1 MPVKFISVD
10 RTTPYLLPP
19 SIDEWLPG
27 SHLARF
33 VADVVAQLDTSAIEK
48 CYTGRGSDAWHPK
61 MLISLLFYG
70 YATGVF
76 SSRKLEQATHDS
88 VAFRYLCANQHPD
101 HDSIA
106 TFRRRFLNE
115 LESLFVQI
123 LHVGSEMGLI
133 KLGHVSLDGTKMK
146 ANASKHKALSWAYAN
161 KLEAQ
166 FEAEV
171 KELMRLAD
179 KADNSDLPDGFSIP
193 EELEIR
199 EKRLS
204 AIRDA
209 KVKIEKRAAER
220 HARDIAEYEAKVVKR
235 EAKEKATGKKTRR
248 AAPKRPEEGPR
259 DKDQVNLTD
268 EESRI
273 MPTSGGGFEQT
284 YNAQA
289 GVDMDSMVVVSTN
302 LSNNPN
308 DKREL
313 EPVVERLVE
322 LPDSLGKVETLVADT
337 GYFSEHN
344 VKVCEQHQINPL
356 IAHGRQPH
364 HPPLAERIAHAEATE
379 KTDSDDPVQRM
390 KNALKSEEGRA
401 IYAKR
406 KTTVEPVFGI
416 IKHVMGFRQ
425 FSMRG
430 LEKAKGEWS
439 IVCMAWNIRRLFS
452 LQATSS

>member
-1 MPVKFISVD
+1 MSARFRSVD
-10 RTTPYLLPP
+10 RTTAYLLPP
-19 SIDEWLPG
+19 SIEEWLPEG
-27 SHLARF
+27 HLARF
-33 VADVVAQLDTSAIEK
+33 VADVVSQLDTSMIEK
-48 CYTGRGSDAWHPK
+48 CYSGRGSDAWHPK

-76 SSRKLEQATHDS
+76 SSRKLERATHDS

-106 TFRRRFLNE
+106 TFRRRFLPE

-123 LHVGSEMGLI
+123 LHIGREMELV
-133 KLGHVSLDGTKMK
+133 KLGNVSLDGTKMK
-146 ANASKHKALSWAYAN
+146 ANASKHKALSWAYAC

-166 FEAEV
+166 FESEV
-171 KELMRLAD
+171 KELMRLANE
-179 KADNSDLPDGFSIP
+179 ADATALPDGFSIS

-199 EKRLS
+199 EKRLA

-209 KVKIEKRAAER
+209 KAKIEERAAER
-220 HARDIAEYEAKVVKR
+220 HARDLAEYEEKVAKR
-235 EAKEKATGKKTRR
+235 EAKEKTTGKKARGT
-248 AAPKRPEEGPR
+248 APKPPEEGPE

-273 MPTSGGGFEQT
+273 MPTSGGGFEQA

-289 GVDMDSMVVVSTN
+289 AVDMDTMIVVATD

-308 DKREL
+308 DKREM
-313 EPVVERLVE
+313 EPVVEKMTQ
-322 LPDSLGKVETLVADT
+322 LPDELGDISKVVADT
-337 GYFSEHN
+337 GYYSEHN
-344 VKVCEQHQINPL
+344 VKVCEQHDLQPL

-364 HPPLAERIAHAEATE
+364 HPPLAELIARDEGSG
-379 KTDSDDPVQRM
+379 KQPSDDPVQRM
-390 KNALKSEEGRA
+390 KDELQSDTGRA
-401 IYAKR
+401 LYAKR

-416 IKHVMGFRQ
+416 IKYVMGFRQ

-439 IVCMAWNIRRLFS
+439 IVCMAWNIRRLFT
-452 LQATSS
+452 LQGA

>member
-1 MPVKFISVD
+1 MTVKFRSVD
-10 RTTPYLLPP
+10 RTTAYLLPP
-19 SIDEWLPG
+19 SIDEWLPEG
-27 SHLARF
+27 HLARF
-33 VADVVAQLDTSAIEK
+33 VADVVSQLDTSAIES
-48 CYTGRGSDAWHPK
+48 CYSGRGSDAWHPK

-76 SSRKLEQATHDS
+76 SSRKLERATHDS

-106 TFRRRFLNE
+106 TFRRRFLIE

-123 LHVGSEMGLI
+123 LHVGHEMELV
-133 KLGHVSLDGTKMK
+133 KLGNVSLDGTKVK
-146 ANASKHKALSWAYAN
+146 ANASKHRALSWAYAC

-166 FEAEV
+166 FESEV
-171 KELMRLAD
+171 KELMHLANE
-179 KADNSDLPDGFSIP
+179 ADASDLPDGFSIP

-199 EKRLS
+199 EKRLA

-209 KVKIEKRAAER
+209 KAKIEERAAER
-220 HARDIAEYEAKVVKR
+220 HARDVAEYEEKVAVR
-235 EAKEKATGKKTRR
+235 EAKEKATGKKARG
-248 AAPKRPEEGPR
+248 AAPKPPEEGPK

-273 MPTSGGGFEQT
+273 MPASSGGFEQA

-289 GVDMDSMVVVSTN
+289 AVDMDTMIVVATN
-302 LSNNPN
+302 LSQNPN
-308 DKREL
+308 DKREM
-313 EPVVERLVE
+313 EPVVETLVK
-322 LPDSLGKVETLVADT
+322 LPDELGEIKNVVADT
-337 GYFSEHN
+337 GYYSEHN
-344 VKVCEQHQINPL
+344 VKVCEQHKLQPL

-364 HPPLAERIAHAEATE
+364 HPPLAELIVRDKSDNALV
-379 KTDSDDPVQRM
+379 SDDPVQRM
-390 KNALKSEEGRA
+390 KDELKSETGRA

-430 LEKAKGEWS
+430 LEKARGEWS
-439 IVCMAWNIRRLFS
+439 IVCMAWNIRRLFT
-452 LQATSS
+452 LQAA

>member
-1 MPVKFISVD
+1 MTARFRSVD
-10 RTTPYLLPP
+10 RSTAYLLPP
-19 SIDEWLPG
+19 SIDEWLPEG
-27 SHLARF
+27 HLARF
-33 VADVVAQLDTSAIEK
+33 VADVVSQLDTSAIEN
-48 CYTGRGSDAWHPK
+48 CYSGRGSDAWHPK

-76 SSRKLEQATHDS
+76 SSRKLERATHDS

-106 TFRRRFLNE
+106 TFRRRFLTE
-115 LESLFVQI
+115 LEPLFVQI
-123 LHVGSEMGLI
+123 LHVGREMELV
-133 KLGHVSLDGTKMK
+133 KLGNVSLDGTKMK
-146 ANASKHKALSWAYAN
+146 ANASKHKALSWAYAC

-166 FEAEV
+166 FESEV
-171 KELMRLAD
+171 KELMRLAGE
-179 KADNSDLPDGFSIP
+179 ADATDLPDGFSIP

-199 EKRLS
+199 EKRLA

-209 KVKIEKRAAER
+209 KAKIEERAAER
-220 HARDIAEYEAKVVKR
+220 HARDLAEYEEKVAKR
-235 EAKEKATGKKTRR
+235 EARERATGKKARGT
-248 AAPKRPEEGPR
+248 APKPPEKGPE

-273 MPTSGGGFEQT
+273 MPTSGGGFEQA

-289 GVDMDSMVVVSTN
+289 AVDMDTMIVVATD

-308 DKREL
+308 DKREM
-313 EPVVERLVE
+313 EPVVEKLVK
-322 LPDSLGKVETLVADT
+322 LPDELGKITKVVADT
-337 GYFSEHN
+337 GYYSEHN
-344 VKVCEQHQINPL
+344 VKVCEQHELQPL

-364 HPPLAERIAHAEATE
+364 HPPLAELIARDEGSE
-379 KTDSDDPVQRM
+379 EQPSDDPVQRM
-390 KNALKSEEGRA
+390 KDELQSDTGRA
-401 IYAKR
+401 LYAKR

-439 IVCMAWNIRRLFS
+439 IVCMAWNIRRLFT
-452 LQATSS
+452 LQAA

>member
-1 MPVKFISVD
+1 MRVKFRLVD
-10 RTTPYLLPP
+10 RSTSYLLPP
-19 SIDEWLPG
+19 SIDEWLPEG
-27 SHLARF
+27 HLARF
-33 VADVVAQLDTSAIEK
+33 VVDVVSQLDTSAIEN
-48 CYTGRGSDAWHPK
+48 CYSGRGSDAWHPK

-76 SSRKLEQATHDS
+76 SSRKLERATHDS

-106 TFRRRFLNE
+106 TFRRRFLTE

-123 LHVGSEMGLI
+123 LHVGHEMKLV
-133 KLGHVSLDGTKMK
+133 KLGNVSLDGTKVK
-146 ANASKHKALSWAYAN
+146 ANASKHKALSWAYAC

-166 FEAEV
+166 FESEV
-171 KELMRLAD
+171 KELMHLANE
-179 KADNSDLPDGFSIP
+179 ADATDLPDGFSIP

-199 EKRLS
+199 EKRLT

-209 KVKIEKRAAER
+209 KIKIEERAAER
-220 HARDIAEYEAKVVKR
+220 HARDVAEYEEKVAVR
-235 EAKEKATGKKTRR
+235 EAKEKATGKKARGS
-248 AAPKRPEEGPR
+248 APKPPKEEGPK

-273 MPTSGGGFEQT
+273 MPASGGGFEQA

-289 GVDMDSMVVVSTN
+289 AVDMETMIVVATN
-302 LSNNPN
+302 LSHNPN
-308 DKREL
+308 DKREM
-313 EPVVERLVE
+313 EPVVEILAK
-322 LPDSLGKVETLVADT
+322 LPDELGEIKTVVADT

-344 VKVCEQHQINPL
+344 VKVCEQHKLQPL

-364 HPPLAERIAHAEATE
+364 HPPLAEIIAPDESGTPV
-379 KTDSDDPVQRM
+379 SDDPVQRM
-390 KNALKSEEGRA
+390 KNELKSETGRA
-401 IYAKR
+401 LYSKR
-406 KTTVEPVFGI
+406 KSTVEPVFGI

-452 LQATSS
+452 LQAA

>member
-1 MPVKFISVD
+1 MPARFRSVD
-10 RTTPYLLPP
+10 RTTAYLLPP
-19 SIDEWLPG
+19 SIDEWLPEG
-27 SHLARF
+27 HLARF
-33 VADVVAQLDTSAIEK
+33 VADIVSQLDTSAIEN
-48 CYTGRGSDAWHPK
+48 CYSGRGSDAWHPK

-76 SSRKLEQATHDS
+76 SSRKLERASHDS

-106 TFRRRFLNE
+106 TFRRRFLAE

-123 LHVGSEMGLI
+123 LQVGHEMELV
-133 KLGHVSLDGTKMK
+133 KLGNVSLDGTKVK
-146 ANASKHKALSWAYAN
+146 ANASKHKALSWAYAC
-161 KLEAQ
+161 KLESQ
-166 FEAEV
+166 FESEV
-171 KELMRLAD
+171 KELMRLANE
-179 KADNSDLPDGFSIP
+179 ADATDLPDGFSIP

-199 EKRLS
+199 EKRLA

-209 KVKIEKRAAER
+209 KAKIEERAAER
-220 HARDIAEYEAKVVKR
+220 HARDVAEYEEKVAKRKAR
-235 EAKEKATGKKTRR
+235 EKATGKKTRGT
-248 AAPKRPEEGPR
+248 APKPPEKGPE

-273 MPTSGGGFEQT
+273 MPVSGGGFEQA

-289 GVDMDSMVVVSTN
+289 AVDMETMIVVASD

-308 DKREL
+308 DKREM
-313 EPVVERLVE
+313 EPVVEGLVK
-322 LPDSLGKVETLVADT
+322 LPDELGEIAKVVADT
-337 GYFSEHN
+337 GYYSEHN
-344 VKVCEQHQINPL
+344 VKVCGQHELQPL

-364 HPPLAERIAHAEATE
+364 HPPLAELIARGEGGE
-379 KTDSDDPVQRM
+379 EQSSDDPVQRM
-390 KNALKSEEGRA
+390 KDELQSDTGRA
-401 IYAKR
+401 LYARR

-439 IVCMAWNIRRLFS
+439 IVCMAWNIRRLFT
-452 LQATSS
+452 LQAV

>member
-1 MPVKFISVD
+1 
-10 RTTPYLLPP
+10 
-19 SIDEWLPG
+19 
-27 SHLARF
+27 LAAWRYF
-33 VADVVAQLDTSAIEK
+33 NAIALADVVSQLDTSAIEN
-48 CYTGRGSDAWHPK
+48 CYSGRGSDAWHPK

-76 SSRKLEQATHDS
+76 SSRKLEWATHDS

-106 TFRRRFLNE
+106 TFRRRFLTE

-123 LHVGSEMGLI
+123 LHVGREMELA
-133 KLGHVSLDGTKMK
+133 KLGNVSLDGTKMK
-146 ANASKHKALSWAYAN
+146 ANASKHKALSWAYAC

-166 FEAEV
+166 FESEV
-171 KELMRLAD
+171 KELMRLAGE
-179 KADNSDLPDGFSIP
+179 ADATELPDGFSIP

-199 EKRLS
+199 EKRLA

-209 KVKIEKRAAER
+209 KTKIEERAAER
-220 HARDIAEYEAKVVKR
+220 YARDLTEYEEKVAKR
-235 EAKEKATGKKTRR
+235 EAKEKATGKKARG
-248 AAPKRPEEGPR
+248 AAPKQPEEGPE

-273 MPTSGGGFEQT
+273 MPVSGGGFEQA

-289 GVDMDSMVVVSTN
+289 AVDMETMIVVATD
-302 LSNNPN
+302 LSNHPN
-308 DKREL
+308 DKREM
-313 EPVVERLVE
+313 EPVVERLVQ
-322 LPDSLGKVETLVADT
+322 LPDELGEITKVVADT
-337 GYFSEHN
+337 GYYSEHN
-344 VKVCEQHQINPL
+344 VKVCEQHDLQPL

-364 HPPLAERIAHAEATE
+364 HPPLAELIARGEGGE
-379 KTDSDDPVQRM
+379 EQPSDDPLQRM
-390 KNALKSEEGRA
+390 KDELQSDTGRA
-401 IYAKR
+401 LYAKR
-406 KTTVEPVFGI
+406 KTTVEPVFGM

-452 LQATSS
+452 LQAA

>member
-1 MPVKFISVD
+1 MAARFISID

-19 SIDEWLPG
+19 SIDEWLAE

-33 VADVVAQLDTSAIEK
+33 VVDVVAQLDTSAIEK
-48 CYTGRGSDAWHPK
+48 CYSGRGSDAWHPK
-61 MLISLLFYG
+61 VLISLLFYG
-70 YATGVF
+70 YATGTF
-76 SSRKLEQATHDS
+76 SSRKLERATHDS
-88 VAFRYLCANQHPD
+88 IAFRYICGNQQPD

-106 TFRRRFLNE
+106 TFRRRFLND

-123 LHVGSEMGLI
+123 LHVGREMGLI
-133 KLGHVSLDGTKMK
+133 KLGNVSVDGTKVK

-161 KLEAQ
+161 RLEAQ
-166 FEAEV
+166 FEEEV

-179 KADNSDLPDGFSIP
+179 HADSTDLPDGFNIP

-204 AIRDA
+204 AIGDA
-209 KVKIEKRAAER
+209 KVKIEERAAER
-220 HARDIAEYEAKVVKR
+220 HAREMVQYNDKMAKR
-235 EAKEKATGKKTRR
+235 EAKEKESGKPTKR
-248 AAPKRPEEGPR
+248 AAPKRPEEGPK

-273 MPTSGGGFEQT
+273 MPTSGGGFEQA

-289 GVDMDSMVVVSTN
+289 AVDMDSMVVVSTD
-302 LSNNPN
+302 LSNHPN

-313 EPVVERLVE
+313 EPIVEVLE
-322 LPDSLGKVETLVADT
+322 KLPDSLGKIETLVADT

-344 VKVCEQHQINPL
+344 VKVCEDHQMNPL

-364 HPPLAERIAHAEATE
+364 HPPLSDRIAKDKAVATSA
-379 KTDSDDPVQRM
+379 SDNPVERM
-390 KNALKSEEGRA
+390 KIKLQTEEGRA
-401 IYAKR
+401 IYAER

-430 LEKAKGEWS
+430 LEKAKGEWR
-439 IVCMAWNIRRLFS
+439 IVCMAWNIRRLFT
-452 LQATSS
+452 LQAA

>member
-1 MPVKFISVD
+1 MAVRFRSID
-10 RTTPYLLPP
+10 RSTPYLLPP
-19 SIDEWLPG
+19 SIDDWLPE

-33 VADVVAQLDTSAIEK
+33 VSDVVMQLDTSEIEN
-48 CYTGRGSDAWHPK
+48 CYSGRGSDAWHPK
-61 MLISLLFYG
+61 MLIGLLFYG

-76 SSRKLEQATHDS
+76 SSRKLERATHDS

-106 TFRRRFLNE
+106 TFRRRFLSE
-115 LESLFVQI
+115 LETLFVQI
-123 LHVGSEMGLI
+123 LHVGREMELV
-133 KLGHVSLDGTKMK
+133 KLGNVSLDGTKVK
-146 ANASKHKALSWAYAN
+146 ANASKHKALSWAYAC
-161 KLEAQ
+161 KLEKQ
-166 FEAEV
+166 FESEV

-179 KADNSDLPDGFSIP
+179 EADASELPDGFSIP

-199 EKRLS
+199 EKRLT

-209 KVKIEKRAAER
+209 KAKIEERAAER
-220 HARDIAEYEAKVVKR
+220 HARELAEYEEKVAKR
-235 EAKEKATGKKTRR
+235 EAQEKATGKKPRGK
-248 AAPKRPEEGPR
+248 APKTPEEGPQ

-273 MPTSGGGFEQT
+273 MPASSGGFEQA

-289 GVDMDSMVVVSTN
+289 AVDMETMTVVATS
-302 LSNNPN
+302 LSHNPN
-308 DKREL
+308 DKREM
-313 EPVVERLVE
+313 EPVVETLAKLPEE
-322 LPDSLGKVETLVADT
+322 LGEIETVVADT

-344 VKVCEQHQINPL
+344 VKVCEQHELQPL

-364 HPPLAERIAHAEATE
+364 HPPLADLIARKDNDEPTP
-379 KTDSDDPVQRM
+379 SDDPVQRM
-390 KNALKSEEGRA
+390 KDELRSEAGRA
-401 IYAKR
+401 IYARR
-406 KTTVEPVFGI
+406 KSTVEPVFGI

-439 IVCMAWNIRRLFS
+439 IVCMAWNIRRLFT
-452 LQATSS
+452 LHAA

>member
-1 MPVKFISVD
+1 MSARFRSVD
-10 RTTPYLLPP
+10 RTTAYLLPP
-19 SIDEWLPG
+19 SIDEWLPEG
-27 SHLARF
+27 HLARF
-33 VADVVAQLDTSAIEK
+33 VADVVSQLDTSAIEK
-48 CYTGRGSDAWHPK
+48 CYSGRGSNAWHPK

-76 SSRKLEQATHDS
+76 SSRKLERATHDS

-106 TFRRRFLNE
+106 TFRRRFLSE

-123 LHVGSEMGLI
+123 LHVGREMELV
-133 KLGHVSLDGTKMK
+133 KLGNVSLDGTKMK
-146 ANASKHKALSWAYAN
+146 ANASKHKALSWAYAC

-166 FEAEV
+166 FESEV
-171 KELMRLAD
+171 KELMRLANE
-179 KADNSDLPDGFSIP
+179 ADATDLPDGFSIP

-199 EKRLS
+199 EKRLA

-209 KVKIEKRAAER
+209 KTKIEERAAER
-220 HARDIAEYEAKVVKR
+220 HARDLAEYEEKVARR
-235 EAKEKATGKKTRR
+235 EAKEKATGKKARG
-248 AAPKRPEEGPR
+248 AAPKPPEEGPA

-273 MPTSGGGFEQT
+273 MPASDGGFEQA

-289 GVDMDSMVVVSTN
+289 AVDMDTMIVVASD
-302 LSNNPN
+302 LSNHPN
-308 DKREL
+308 DKREM
-313 EPVVERLVE
+313 EPVVEKLAQ
-322 LPDSLGKVETLVADT
+322 LPDELGEIKKVVADT
-337 GYFSEHN
+337 GYYSEHN
-344 VKVCEQHQINPL
+344 VKVCEQHELQPL

-364 HPPLAERIAHAEATE
+364 HPPLAELISRDKGSGKQA
-379 KTDSDDPVQRM
+379 SGDPVQRM
-390 KNALKSEEGRA
+390 KDELQSDTGRA
-401 IYAKR
+401 LYAKR

-439 IVCMAWNIRRLFS
+439 IVCMAWNIRRLFT
-452 LQATSS
+452 LQAV

>member
-1 MPVKFISVD
+1 MTGRFRSVD
-10 RTTPYLLPP
+10 RTTAYLLPP
-19 SIDEWLPG
+19 SIDEWLPEG
-27 SHLARF
+27 HLARF
-33 VADVVAQLDTSAIEK
+33 VADVVSQLDTSMIEK
-48 CYTGRGSDAWHPK
+48 CYSGRGSDAWHPK

-76 SSRKLEQATHDS
+76 SSRKLERATHDS

-106 TFRRRFLNE
+106 TFRRRFLTE

-123 LHVGSEMGLI
+123 LHVGREMELV
-133 KLGHVSLDGTKMK
+133 KLGNVSLDGTKMK
-146 ANASKHKALSWAYAN
+146 ANASKHKALSWAYAC
-161 KLEAQ
+161 KLKAQ

-171 KELMRLAD
+171 KELMRLANE
-179 KADNSDLPDGFSIP
+179 ADATDMPDGFSIP

-199 EKRLS
+199 EKRLA

-209 KVKIEKRAAER
+209 KAKIEERAAER
-220 HARDIAEYEAKVVKR
+220 HAQDMAEYEEKVAKR
-235 EAKEKATGKKTRR
+235 EAKEKATGKKARG
-248 AAPKRPEEGPR
+248 AAPKPPEEGPK

-273 MPTSGGGFEQT
+273 MPVSGGGFEQA

-289 GVDMDSMVVVSTN
+289 AVDMETMIVVATD
-302 LSNNPN
+302 LSNHPN
-308 DKREL
+308 DKREM
-313 EPVVERLVE
+313 EPVVEKLTK
-322 LPDSLGKVETLVADT
+322 LPDELGEIENVVADT
-337 GYFSEHN
+337 GYYSEHN
-344 VKVCEQHQINPL
+344 VKVCGQHELQAL

-364 HPPLAERIAHAEATE
+364 HPPLAELIARDDGSEGQS
-379 KTDSDDPVQRM
+379 SDDPVQRM
-390 KNALKSEEGRA
+390 KDELQSDTGRA
-401 IYAKR
+401 LYAKR

-425 FSMRG
+425 FSMWG

-439 IVCMAWNIRRLFS
+439 IVCMAWNIRRLFT
-452 LQATSS
+452 LQTA

>member
-1 MPVKFISVD
+1 MSVRFRSVD
-10 RTTPYLLPP
+10 RSTSYLLPP
-19 SIDEWLPG
+19 SIDEWLPEG
-27 SHLARF
+27 HLARF
-33 VADVVAQLDTSAIEK
+33 VADVVSQLDTSAIEN

-61 MLISLLFYG
+61 MMISLLFYG

-76 SSRKLEQATHDS
+76 SSRKLERATHDS

-106 TFRRRFLNE
+106 TFRRRFLSE
-115 LESLFVQI
+115 LELLFVQI
-123 LHVGSEMGLI
+123 LHIGREMELV
-133 KLGHVSLDGTKMK
+133 KLGNVSLDGTKMK
-146 ANASKHKALSWAYAN
+146 ANASKHKALSWAYAC

-166 FEAEV
+166 FESEV
-171 KELMRLAD
+171 KELMRLA
-179 KADNSDLPDGFSIP
+179 KEADGADLPDGFSIP

-199 EKRLS
+199 EKRLA

-209 KVKIEKRAAER
+209 KVKIEERAAER
-220 HARDIAEYEAKVVKR
+220 HARDVAEYEEKVAVR
-235 EAKEKATGKKTRR
+235 AAKEASTGKKARG
-248 AAPKRPEEGPR
+248 AAPKAPEEEGPT

-273 MPTSGGGFEQT
+273 MPTSGGGFEQA

-289 GVDMDSMVVVSTN
+289 AVDMETMIVVATN
-302 LSNNPN
+302 LSHNPN
-308 DKREL
+308 DKREM
-313 EPVVERLVE
+313 EPVVETLAK
-322 LPDSLGKVETLVADT
+322 LPDSLGDIETVVADT

-344 VKVCEQHQINPL
+344 VKVCEQHKLQPL

-364 HPPLAERIAHAEATE
+364 HLPLAELLAQNESGDAFV
-379 KTDSDDPVQRM
+379 SDDPVQRM
-390 KNALKSEEGRA
+390 KDELKGKTGRA

-406 KTTVEPVFGI
+406 KSTVEPVFGI

-430 LEKAKGEWS
+430 LKKAKGEWS
-439 IVCMAWNIRRLFS
+439 IVCMAWNIRRLFT
-452 LQATSS
+452 LQAA

>member
-1 MPVKFISVD
+1 MSARFRSVD
-10 RTTPYLLPP
+10 RTTAYLLPP
-19 SIDEWLPG
+19 SIDEWLPEG
-27 SHLARF
+27 HLARF
-33 VADVVAQLDTSAIEK
+33 VADIVSQLDTSAIES
-48 CYTGRGSDAWHPK
+48 CYSGRGSDAWHPK

-76 SSRKLEQATHDS
+76 SSRKLERATHDS

-106 TFRRRFLNE
+106 TFRRRFLTE

-123 LHVGSEMGLI
+123 LHVGREMELVN
-133 KLGHVSLDGTKMK
+133 LGNVSLDGTKMK
-146 ANASKHKALSWAYAN
+146 ANASKHKALSWAYAC

-166 FEAEV
+166 FESEV
-171 KELMRLAD
+171 KELMRLANE
-179 KADNSDLPDGFSIP
+179 ADATGLPDGFSIP

-199 EKRLS
+199 EKRLA

-209 KVKIEKRAAER
+209 KIKIEERAAER
-220 HARDIAEYEAKVVKR
+220 HARDLTEYEEKVAKR
-235 EAKEKATGKKTRR
+235 EAKEKATGKK
-248 AAPKRPEEGPR
+248 AGGVAPKPPEEGPK

-273 MPTSGGGFEQT
+273 MPASGGGFEQA

-289 GVDMDSMVVVSTN
+289 AVDMDTMIVVATD

-308 DKREL
+308 DKREM
-313 EPVVERLVE
+313 EPVVERLTQ
-322 LPDSLGKVETLVADT
+322 LPDALGEIKKVVADT
-337 GYFSEHN
+337 GYYSEHN
-344 VKVCEQHQINPL
+344 VKVCEQHDLQPL

-364 HPPLAERIAHAEATE
+364 HPPLAERIALETGAETASP
-379 KTDSDDPVQRM
+379 SDDPVQRM
-390 KNALKSEEGRA
+390 KGELQSDTGRA
-401 IYAKR
+401 LYAKR

-430 LEKAKGEWS
+430 MEKAKGEWS
-439 IVCMAWNIRRLFS
+439 IVCMAWNIRRLFT
-452 LQATSS
+452 LQAA

>member
-1 MPVKFISVD
+1 MAMKFRSVD
-10 RTTPYLLPP
+10 RTTPFLLPP
-19 SIDEWLPG
+19 SIDEWLPDR
-27 SHLARF
+27 HLSRF
-33 VADVVAQLDTSAIEK
+33 VADIVSQLDTSVIENS
-48 CYTGRGSDAWHPK
+48 YSGRGSDAWHPK
-61 MLISLLFYG
+61 MIISLLFYG

-76 SSRKLEQATHDS
+76 SSRKLERATYDS
-88 VAFRYLCANQHPD
+88 VAFRYLCGNQHPD

-106 TFRRRFLNE
+106 TFRRRFLPE

-123 LHVGSEMGLI
+123 LHIGKEMGLLS
-133 KLGHVSLDGTKMK
+133 LGKVSLDGTKMK
-146 ANASKHKALSWAYAN
+146 ANASKHKALSWGYAC

-166 FEAEV
+166 FESEV
-171 KELMRLAD
+171 KELMRLASD
-179 KADNSDLPDGFSIP
+179 ADAADLPDGFSIP

-199 EKRLS
+199 EKRLT

-209 KVKIEKRAAER
+209 KSKIEARAAER
-220 HARDIAEYEAKVVKR
+220 HAHDMTEYKEKLAAR
-235 EAKEKATGKKTRR
+235 EAREKSTGKKARGS
-248 AAPKRPEEGPR
+248 APKLPDQGPK

-273 MPTSGGGFEQT
+273 MPTSGGGFEQA

-289 GVDMDSMVVVSTN
+289 AVDMETMIVVTTD

-308 DKREL
+308 DKREM
-313 EPVVERLVE
+313 EPVVKKLAKLSDE
-322 LPDSLGKVETLVADT
+322 LGQIETVVADT

-344 VKVCEQHQINPL
+344 VKVCEQHKLQPL

-364 HPPLAERIAHAEATE
+364 HPPLAELIAGHESG
-379 KTDSDDPVQRM
+379 DVCVSDDPVQRM
-390 KNALKSEEGRA
+390 KDELKSKTGRA

-439 IVCMAWNIRRLFS
+439 IVCMAWNISRLFN
-452 LQATSS
+452 LQAA

>member
-1 MPVKFISVD
+1 MPSRFITVD

-19 SIDEWLPG
+19 SIDEWLPE

-33 VADVVAQLDTSAIEK
+33 VADVVAQLDTSAIENS
-48 CYTGRGSDAWHPK
+48 YSGRGSNAWPPK
-61 MLISLLFYG
+61 LMISLLFYG

-76 SSRKLEQATHDS
+76 SSRKLERATHDS
-88 VAFRYLCANQHPD
+88 VAFRYLCANHHPD

-106 TFRRRFLNE
+106 TFRRRFLSE
-115 LESLFVQI
+115 LEALFVQI
-123 LHVGSEMGLI
+123 LHVGREMELL
-133 KLGHVSLDGTKMK
+133 KLGNVSLDGTKVK

-166 FEAEV
+166 FESEV

-179 KADNSDLPDGFSIP
+179 QADASDLPDGFSIP
-193 EELEIR
+193 EELSIR

-209 KVKIEKRAAER
+209 KSKIEERAAER
-220 HARDIAEYEAKVVKR
+220 HARDMAAYEEKVATR
-235 EAKEKATGKKTRR
+235 EAKQKATGKKPRG
-248 AAPKRPEEGPR
+248 AAPKKPDAGPQ

-273 MPTSGGGFEQT
+273 MPTSGGGFEQA

-289 GVDMDSMVVVSTN
+289 AVDMETMVIVATD
-302 LSNNPN
+302 LSHNPN
-308 DKREL
+308 DKGEM
-313 EPVVERLVE
+313 ESV
-322 LPDSLGKVETLVADT
+322 VETLTKLPDELGQIEKVVADT

-344 VKVCEQHQINPL
+344 VKVCEEHKLQPL
-356 IAHGRQPH
+356 ISHGRQPH
-364 HPPLAERIAHAEATE
+364 HPPLAELIAQDGEHSEVTS
-379 KTDSDDPVQRM
+379 SDDPVQRM
-390 KNALKSEEGRA
+390 KDELKSESGRA

-430 LEKAKGEWS
+430 RNKAKGEWS
-439 IVCMAWNIRRLFS
+439 IVCMAWNLRRLFT
-452 LQATSS
+452 LQAA

>member
-1 MPVKFISVD
+1 MASRFITID

-19 SIDEWLPG
+19 SVDEWLPE

-33 VADVVAQLDTSAIEK
+33 VSDVVAQLDTSAIEK
-48 CYTGRGSDAWHPK
+48 SYSGRGSHAWPPK
-61 MLISLLFYG
+61 LMISLLFYG

-76 SSRKLEQATHDS
+76 SSRKLERATHDS
-88 VAFRYLCANQHPD
+88 VAFRYLCANHHPD

-106 TFRRRFLNE
+106 TFRRRFLSE
-115 LESLFVQI
+115 LEALFVQI
-123 LHVGSEMGLI
+123 LHVGREMELI
-133 KLGHVSLDGTKMK
+133 KLGNVSLDGTKVK
-146 ANASKHKALSWAYAN
+146 ANASKHKALSWAHTC

-166 FEAEV
+166 FESEV

-179 KADNSDLPDGFSIP
+179 EADASDLPDGFSIP
-193 EELEIR
+193 EELSIR
-199 EKRLS
+199 EKRLA

-209 KVKIEKRAAER
+209 KAKIEERATER
-220 HARDIAEYEAKVVKR
+220 HARDMAAYEEKVAARKS
-235 EAKEKATGKKTRR
+235 KEKATGKKAGGR
-248 AAPKRPEEGPR
+248 APKQPESGPQ

-273 MPTSGGGFEQT
+273 MPTSGGGFEQA

-289 GVDMDSMVVVSTN
+289 AVDMDTMIVVATD
-302 LSNNPN
+302 LSHNPN

-313 EPVVERLVE
+313 EAVVETLAK
-322 LPDSLGKVETLVADT
+322 LPDELGKVEKVVADT

-344 VKVCEQHQINPL
+344 VKVCEKHHIQPL

-364 HPPLAERIAHAEATE
+364 HPPLAELITQDGSSSEVTP
-379 KTDSDDPVQRM
+379 SDDPVQRM
-390 KNALKSEEGRA
+390 KGELKSESGRA

-430 LEKAKGEWS
+430 KNKAKGEWS
-439 IVCMAWNIRRLFS
+439 IVCMAWNLRRLFT
-452 LQATSS
+452 LQAA

>member
-1 MPVKFISVD
+1 MPAKFRSVD
-10 RTTPYLLPP
+10 RTTAYLLPPP
-19 SIDEWLPG
+19 SIDEWLPEG
-27 SHLARF
+27 YLARF
-33 VADVVAQLDTSAIEK
+33 VADVVSQLDTSVIEK
-48 CYTGRGSDAWHPK
+48 CYSGRGSDAWHPK

-76 SSRKLEQATHDS
+76 SSRKLERATHDS

-106 TFRRRFLNE
+106 TFRRRFLPE

-123 LHVGSEMGLI
+123 LHVGREMELV
-133 KLGHVSLDGTKMK
+133 KLGNVSLDGTKMK
-146 ANASKHKALSWAYAN
+146 ANASKHKALSWAYAC

-166 FEAEV
+166 FESEV
-171 KELMRLAD
+171 KELMRLANE
-179 KADNSDLPDGFSIP
+179 ADATALPDGFSIP

-199 EKRLS
+199 EKRLA

-209 KVKIEKRAAER
+209 KIKIEERATER
-220 HARDIAEYEAKVVKR
+220 HARDLAEYEEKVAKR
-235 EAKEKATGKKTRR
+235 EAKEKATGKKARG
-248 AAPKRPEEGPR
+248 AAPKPPEEGSA

-273 MPTSGGGFEQT
+273 MPASGGGFEQA

-289 GVDMDSMVVVSTN
+289 AVDMDTMIVVATD
-302 LSNNPN
+302 LSNHPN
-308 DKREL
+308 DKREM
-313 EPVVERLVE
+313 EPVVEKLAQ
-322 LPDSLGKVETLVADT
+322 LPDEFGEIKKVVADT
-337 GYFSEHN
+337 GYYSEHN
-344 VKVCEQHQINPL
+344 VKVCKQHELHPL

-364 HPPLAERIAHAEATE
+364 HPPLAELIARGKDSGEQA
-379 KTDSDDPVQRM
+379 SDDLVQRM
-390 KNALKSEEGRA
+390 KDELRSDTGRA
-401 IYAKR
+401 LYAKR

-430 LEKAKGEWS
+430 LEKVKGEWS
-439 IVCMAWNIRRLFS
+439 IVCMAWNIRRLFT
-452 LQATSS
+452 LQAA

>member
-1 MPVKFISVD
+1 MPSRFITVD

-19 SIDEWLPG
+19 SIDDWLPE

-33 VADVVAQLDTSAIEK
+33 VSDVVAHLDTSGIENI
-48 CYTGRGSDAWHPK
+48 YSGRGSNAWPPK
-61 MLISLLFYG
+61 MMISLLFYG

-76 SSRKLEQATHDS
+76 SSRKLERSTHDS
-88 VAFRYLCANQHPD
+88 VAFRYLCANHHPD

-106 TFRRRFLNE
+106 TFRRRFLSE
-115 LESLFVQI
+115 LEVLFVQI
-123 LHVGSEMGLI
+123 LHVGHEMGLI
-133 KLGHVSLDGTKMK
+133 KLGNVSLDGTKVK
-146 ANASKHKALSWAYAN
+146 ANASKHKALSWAHAC

-166 FEAEV
+166 FGSEV

-179 KADNSDLPDGFSIP
+179 EADASDLPDGFSIP
-193 EELEIR
+193 EELSIR
-199 EKRLS
+199 EKRLA

-209 KVKIEKRAAER
+209 KSKIEDRAAER
-220 HARDIAEYEAKVVKR
+220 HARDMTAYEEKVAAR
-235 EAKEKATGKKTRR
+235 EAKEKSTGKKARG
-248 AAPKRPEEGPR
+248 AAPKMPEEGPQ

-273 MPTSGGGFEQT
+273 MPTSGGGFEQA

-289 GVDMDSMVVVSTN
+289 AVDMDTMVVVATG
-302 LSNNPN
+302 LSHNPN

-313 EPVVERLVE
+313 EGV
-322 LPDSLGKVETLVADT
+322 VETLTKLPDELGEVEKVVADT

-344 VKVCEQHQINPL
+344 VKVCEQHQLQPL
-356 IAHGRQPH
+356 ISHGRQPH
-364 HPPLAERIAHAEATE
+364 HPPLAELIARDDSSSDAT
-379 KTDSDDPVQRM
+379 TSADPVQRM
-390 KNALKSEEGRA
+390 KDELKSEAGRA

-430 LEKAKGEWS
+430 RDKAKGEWN
-439 IVCMAWNIRRLFS
+439 IVCMAWNLRRLFT
-452 LQATSS
+452 LQAA

>member
-1 MPVKFISVD
+1 MPARFRSVD
-10 RTTPYLLPP
+10 RTTAYLLPP
-19 SIDEWLPG
+19 SIDEWLPEG
-27 SHLARF
+27 HLARF
-33 VADVVAQLDTSAIEK
+33 VADVVSQLDTSAIEN
-48 CYTGRGSDAWHPK
+48 CYSGRGSDAWHPK

-76 SSRKLEQATHDS
+76 SSRKLERATHDS

-106 TFRRRFLNE
+106 TFRRRFLSE

-123 LHVGSEMGLI
+123 LHVGREMELV
-133 KLGHVSLDGTKMK
+133 KLGNVSLDGTKMK
-146 ANASKHKALSWAYAN
+146 ANASKHKALSWAYAC

-171 KELMRLAD
+171 KELMRLANE
-179 KADNSDLPDGFSIP
+179 ADATDMPDGFSIP

-199 EKRLS
+199 EKRLA

-209 KVKIEKRAAER
+209 KAKIEERAAER
-220 HARDIAEYEAKVVKR
+220 HAQNMAEYEEQVAKR
-235 EAKEKATGKKTRR
+235 EAKEKATGKKARG
-248 AAPKRPEEGPR
+248 AAPKPPEEGPK

-273 MPTSGGGFEQT
+273 MPVSGGGFEQA

-289 GVDMDSMVVVSTN
+289 AVDMETMIVVATD

-308 DKREL
+308 DKREM
-313 EPVVERLVE
+313 EPVVEKLTK
-322 LPDSLGKVETLVADT
+322 LPDELGEIEKVVADT
-337 GYFSEHN
+337 GYYSEHN
-344 VKVCEQHQINPL
+344 VKVCEQHELQPL

-364 HPPLAERIAHAEATE
+364 HPPLAELIARDKGNGEQF
-379 KTDSDDPVQRM
+379 SDDPVQRM
-390 KNALKSEEGRA
+390 KDALQSDTGRA
-401 IYAKR
+401 LYAKR

-439 IVCMAWNIRRLFS
+439 IVCMAWNIRRLFN
-452 LQATSS
+452 LQAA